1 MRLTIAYIPSRS
13 LTGIDQ
19 NHTRRRAWLEMNDD
33 KVPNPLAY
41 RFPMPWPTAE
51 PKRLHW
57 IAHSSELGDV
67 CASAFFRPDSVRGA
81 RWPRRHYSTVGMS
94 TPNVISDSKTE
105 LDAEN
110 RSNRRPRTAWSRLSC
125 RYPKPVISPETERS
139 SVTCWKGEPVMAS
152 EIDMPTD
159 MRCYCRR

>member
-1 MRLTIAYIPSRS
+1 MTARLSAVRLNIAYIPSRS

-51 PKRLHW
+51 PNRLHC

-94 TPNVISDSKTE
+94 TPNVIPYSRTE
-105 LDAEN
+105 LGAEN
-110 RSNRRPRTAWSRLSC
+110 RSNRRPRKWLLAQCGLGERHPQRSPATTASH
-125 RYPKPVISPETERS
+125 V
-139 SVTCWKGEPVMAS
+139 
-152 EIDMPTD
+152 
-159 MRCYCRR
+159 RRHVDF